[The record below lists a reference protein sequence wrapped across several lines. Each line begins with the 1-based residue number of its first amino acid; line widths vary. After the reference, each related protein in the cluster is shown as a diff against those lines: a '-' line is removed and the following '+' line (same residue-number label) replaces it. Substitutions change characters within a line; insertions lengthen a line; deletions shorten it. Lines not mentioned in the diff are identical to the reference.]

1 MGKDIRRFK
10 AYRSRLPKEI
20 FRKIFADVDK
30 ATTHGDFDFS
40 MNRYH
45 VAAKNF
51 SKGIVNDPPCT
62 NCRQGVAPETASL
75 REFLISGSFDL
86 HV

>member
-1 MGKDIRRFK
+1 MLSVLSDRPVLRQFE
-10 AYRSRLPKEI
+10 Y
-20 FRKIFADVDK
+20 D
-30 ATTHGDFDFS
+30 GDFDFG

-45 VAAKNF
+45 VAAENF
-51 SKGIVNDPPCT
+51 SKGIINDPPCT

-75 REFLISGSFDL
+75 REFLIPGSFDL